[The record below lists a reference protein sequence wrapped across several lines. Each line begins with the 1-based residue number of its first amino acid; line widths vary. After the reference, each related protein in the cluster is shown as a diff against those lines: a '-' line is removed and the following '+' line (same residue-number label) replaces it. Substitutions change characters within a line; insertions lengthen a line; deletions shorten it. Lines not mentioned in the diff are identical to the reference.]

1 MITNLN
7 LIKNQLSP
15 NLFIY
20 LKLFLVHFYF
30 FNIKNTILFLNIR
43 IVGFYNL
50 FENKII
56 FEYYYY
62 ILFFY
67 AIKIVTSL

>member
-20 LKLFLVHFYF
+20 LKLLLVHFYF

-62 ILFFY
+62 ILFF
-67 AIKIVTSL
+67 LCH